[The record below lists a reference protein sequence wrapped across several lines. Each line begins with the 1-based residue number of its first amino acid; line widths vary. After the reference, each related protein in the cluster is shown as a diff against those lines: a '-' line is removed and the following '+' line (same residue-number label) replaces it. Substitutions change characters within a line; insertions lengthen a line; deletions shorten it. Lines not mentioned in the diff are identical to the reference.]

1 MRKSRTRQAGIAMLL
16 VLTTIAMATV
26 LGLSYL
32 CVTTVKLA
40 GSANLL
46 HASRSRY
53 LAESGLQHALHLL
66 RTNSP
71 ALAGA
76 TAGSPLGPYHADG
89 TDDSYVLYS
98 QQIGPV
104 QYRVTAKGTSRGLTR
119 TSSVEVRL
127 SSTYESQIQ
136 ALGPY
141 HYWRLGEPVGPVA
154 WDQQARSHGQYHNG
168 VQLGQPGA
176 LAGDPDRAAH
186 FDGLND
192 YVDVGTTLGVE
203 GHNLTF
209 LAWFKADDFAVS
221 NARLISKAKSTLA
234 MDHLWLL
241 STVAA
246 GGPMR
251 LRFALKT
258 KDGVIDILV
267 ADSGD
272 LEAGEW
278 TFAAATY
285 NDHYMRLYKDGEKV
299 GEKAKSGDVDKKL
312 NGEEIDAWIGNNPQD
327 DTSRPFHGLLDEM
340 VIFKKRL
347 TDEDIQALYEARVA
361 SVKLLAWDE

>member
-1 MRKSRTRQAGIAMLL
+1 MRKSRTRQSGIAMLL

-53 LAESGLQHALHLL
+53 LAESGLQHALYLL

-76 TAGSPLGPYHADG
+76 TAGNPLGPFHADG

-98 QQIGPV
+98 QQTGPTT
-104 QYRVTAKGTSRGLTR
+104 YTVTAKGTCRGLTR
-119 TSSVEVRL
+119 TSSVDVRL
-127 SSTYESQIQ
+127 KSSYLDQIQ

-141 HYWRLGEPVGPVA
+141 HYWRLGETFGAVA
-154 WDQQARSHGQYHNG
+154 WDQQGRSHGQYHNA
-168 VQLGQPGA
+168 VVLDQPGA

-192 YVDVGTTLGVE
+192 YVDVGTTEEIDGPR
-203 GHNLTF
+203 LT
-209 LAWFKADDFAVS
+209 LLVWFKADDFAVP
-221 NARLISKAKSTLA
+221 NARLLSKAKSTLA
-234 MDHLWLL
+234 TDHLWML
-241 STVAA
+241 STVPS
-246 GGPMR
+246 GGKMR
-251 LRFALKT
+251 LRFVLKT
-258 KDGVIDILV
+258 KDKVADVLV
-267 ADSGD
+267 GDSGD

-285 NDHYMRLYKDGEKV
+285 NGQHMRLYKDGEKV
-299 GEKAKSGDVDKKL
+299 GEIAKSGDVDDEL
-312 NGEEIDAWIGNNPQD
+312 DDDEINAWIGNNPYN
-327 DTSRPFHGLLDEM
+327 DTSRPFHGLIDE
-340 VIFKKRL
+340 VGIFKKKL
-347 TDEDIQALYEARVA
+347 TDDQIRALYEARIA